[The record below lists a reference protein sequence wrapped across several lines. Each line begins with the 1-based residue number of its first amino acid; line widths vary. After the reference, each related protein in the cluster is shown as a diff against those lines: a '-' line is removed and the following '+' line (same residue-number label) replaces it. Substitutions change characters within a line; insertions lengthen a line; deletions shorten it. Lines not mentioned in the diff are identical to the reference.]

1 MTHVTHESVGARAIA
16 LPPDLLRGI
25 ERALDGA
32 TANQWIGAAQRLSA
46 RYRAPRRDADESA
59 LATGRLDALG
69 YAALILPATY
79 AQLRGAIAATAA
91 RVPNWQPRTVLDLGS
106 GPGTAL
112 WAALHQWPSLERLTA
127 WEREPALIALGR
139 ELARESDSP
148 ALRAIVWE
156 RIDLR
161 ERLAATQRYDLI
173 IIGHVLN
180 ELNEDARRAL
190 IDWAWT
196 HTDGVLLIVEPG
208 TSAAFPLVRAA
219 RAYLLTQGARTLA
232 PCAHDAP
239 CPLRDDWCHFPQRL
253 VRPAFQR
260 RARAAPSQW
269 EDSKFSYAAMARFPP
284 DNAIWGRLIREPQ
297 SNKAYATVT
306 ASTTAGI
313 VRVRGLKRHKTAF
326 RQVRE
331 LRWGAPLA
339 TPPTGDITIEVVDPV
354 APTITK

>member
-1 MTHVTHESVGARAIA
+1 MDESVVARAIT
-16 LPPDLLRGI
+16 LPADLLRGI
-25 ERALDGA
+25 ERALDSA
-32 TANQWIGAAQRLSA
+32 SAAQWIRAAQRLSA
-46 RYRAPRRDADESA
+46 RYRDPRRVADESA

-69 YAALILPATY
+69 YAALIMPATY

-91 RVPNWQPRTVLDLGS
+91 RVPDWQPRTALDLGS

-139 ELARESDSP
+139 DLARESDSP
-148 ALRAIVWE
+148 ALRNTVWE

-161 ERLAATQRYDLI
+161 ERPATTHRYDLI
-173 IIGHVLN
+173 VIGHVLN
-180 ELNEDARRAL
+180 ELDEDTQRAL
-190 IDWAWT
+190 INWAWM

-219 RAYLLTQGARTLA
+219 REQLLAQGARTLA

-253 VRPAFQR
+253 IRPAFQR

-269 EDSKFSYAAMARFPP
+269 EDSKFSYAAMARFAP
-284 DNAIWGRLIREPQ
+284 DAAIWGRLIREPQ

-313 VRVRGLKRHKTAF
+313 ARIRGLKRHRAAF
-326 RQVRE
+326 RQVRD

-339 TPPTGDITIEVVDPV
+339 TPPTGDITIEVVDPLEP
-354 APTITK
+354 ATTE